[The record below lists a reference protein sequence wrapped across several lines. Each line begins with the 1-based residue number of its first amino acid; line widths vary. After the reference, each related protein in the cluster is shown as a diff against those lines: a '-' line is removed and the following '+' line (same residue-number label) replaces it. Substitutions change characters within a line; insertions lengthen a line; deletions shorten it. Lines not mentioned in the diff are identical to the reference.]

1 MEDERGWRER
11 GQKSE
16 ERAVG
21 EGKGY
26 AGRMT
31 LGSKIGNWG
40 ATKEKLRNF
49 VDKIDC

>member
-11 GQKSE
+11 GQESE

-26 AGRMT
+26 AGRRT
-31 LGSKIGNWG
+31 WGSKIANWG
-40 ATKEKLRNF
+40 AKNGKLRNF
-49 VDKIDC
+49 VDKFDR